1 MSKLKIRFL
10 KDHQQFDKKLL
21 EFAEGEV
28 CTMNEASAMHYVNRG
43 AAEIVD
49 GKTKTGKAKET
60 PAKKSGGKK
69 DK

>member
-10 KDHQQFDKKLL
+10 KDHQQFDKKLF

-28 CTMNEASAMHYVNRG
+28 CSMNEASAMHYVNRKV
-43 AAEIVD
+43 AEIVD
-49 GKTKTGKAKET
+49 EKAKTGKAKKA